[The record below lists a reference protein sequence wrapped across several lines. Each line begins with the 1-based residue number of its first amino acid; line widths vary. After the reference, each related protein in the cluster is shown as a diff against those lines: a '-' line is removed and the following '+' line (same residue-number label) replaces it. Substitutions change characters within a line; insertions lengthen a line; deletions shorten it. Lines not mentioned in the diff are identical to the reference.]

1 MKSITRR
8 ALLTILAG
16 FSFFNPAAVLSA
28 KEKELAIF
36 YSFSGNSKR
45 VTEIFQ
51 KLEHCDISE
60 IKTLEPY
67 NAYDAR
73 EDRKKRELPP
83 ISPLNIDLD
92 NYRKIVLIF
101 PVWGYTPA
109 LPMQSFLRKHSL
121 NNEVEII
128 SVGVGRL
135 GGMYEDVQAASSSK
149 DHTLHTRP

>member
-51 KLEHCDISE
+51 KLEHFGEQALVPLYVEVDDGLRLSRA
-60 IKTLEPY
+60 LERERGQKEERTSSHLTVEHRFGQLPKDRPDFSCLGVH
-67 NAYDAR
+67 AGFADA
-73 EDRKKRELPP
+73 KLPEETFTKQR
-83 ISPLNIDLD
+83 SG
-92 NYRKIVLIF
+92 NYFRRCRTARRNV
-101 PVWGYTPA
+101 
-109 LPMQSFLRKHSL
+109 
-121 NNEVEII
+121 
-128 SVGVGRL
+128 
-135 GGMYEDVQAASSSK
+135 
-149 DHTLHTRP
+149 

>member
-73 EDRKKRELPP
+73 GQKEERTSSHLTVEHRFGQLPKDRPDFSCLGVHAGFADAKLPEETFTKQR
-83 ISPLNIDLD
+83 SG
-92 NYRKIVLIF
+92 NYFRRCRTARRNV
-101 PVWGYTPA
+101 
-109 LPMQSFLRKHSL
+109 
-121 NNEVEII
+121 
-128 SVGVGRL
+128 
-135 GGMYEDVQAASSSK
+135 
-149 DHTLHTRP
+149 

>member
-1 MKSITRR
+1 MYTMFYTSKT
-8 ALLTILAG
+8 A
-16 FSFFNPAAVLSA
+16 LSA
-28 KEKELAIF
+28 NQSKLDIISNNIANSDSTGYKKINME
-36 YSFSGNSKR
+36 YSDLVDEVLYCEQHKTGN
-45 VTEIFQ
+45 
-51 KLEHCDISE
+51 LHCKDGRFGQPE
-60 IKTLEPY
+60 NRP
-67 NAYDAR
+67 YDAR

-135 GGMYEDVQAASSSK
+135 GGMYE
-149 DHTLHTRP
+149 

>member
-1 MKSITRR
+1 MFVCSFQGTCLTDVISHSNTKDSFVLGSLIKSFKRN
-8 ALLTILAG
+8 L

-121 NNEVEII
+121 LSLIHI
-128 SVGVGRL
+128 
-135 GGMYEDVQAASSSK
+135 
-149 DHTLHTRP
+149 

>member
-92 NYRKIVLIF
+92 NYRKIVLILS
-101 PVWGYTPA
+101 GGT
-109 LPMQSFLRKHSL
+109 R
-121 NNEVEII
+121 
-128 SVGVGRL
+128 RL
-135 GGMYEDVQAASSSK
+135 CRCKAS
-149 DHTLHTRP
+149 

>member
-51 KLEHCDISE
+51 KLEPWSLI
-60 IKTLEPY
+60 TLMT
-67 NAYDAR
+67 R
-73 EDRKKRELPP
+73 ERTERRENFLP
-83 ISPLNIDLD
+83 SH
-92 NYRKIVLIF
+92 R
-101 PVWGYTPA
+101 
-109 LPMQSFLRKHSL
+109 
-121 NNEVEII
+121 
-128 SVGVGRL
+128 
-135 GGMYEDVQAASSSK
+135 
-149 DHTLHTRP
+149 